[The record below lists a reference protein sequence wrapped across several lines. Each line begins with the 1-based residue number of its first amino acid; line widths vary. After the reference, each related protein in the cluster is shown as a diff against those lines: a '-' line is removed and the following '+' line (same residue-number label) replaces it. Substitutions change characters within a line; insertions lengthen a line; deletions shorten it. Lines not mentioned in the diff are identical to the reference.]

1 MKITELKKHLKESTK
16 EQLIKDITDLFKKN
30 EFVKDY
36 YLSKYG
42 DDNSQSILTKYKKI
56 IEHEFFPING
66 DGKAR
71 LSVAKKAIT
80 EFKKICSDKT
90 LIAELMLFYVENGV
104 NYTNCYGDI
113 NEKFYL
119 SMESMYEQV
128 LDLITDHNL
137 VDIFKDRCR
146 KIVDDTV
153 DMGWGFHEQLDDTYC
168 NYIEPNSEHFP
179 IISNLTH
186 FLDENGNIPKLPEPA
201 MKLVTFLTKIVSTAS
216 INIEE
221 PIVDVDLKCSDSS
234 EALSCEGHIEAW
246 CSENM
251 DIVWHCDTCDEEG
264 TVSHWQGTQWD
275 NHIKTVH

>member
-16 EQLIKDITDLFKKN
+16 EQLIKDIADLFKKN

-42 DDNSQSILTKYKKI
+42 DDNSQSIIPKYKKI

-80 EFKKICSDKT
+80 DFKKICDDKA

-104 NYTNCYGDI
+104 NYTLCYGDI
-113 NEKFYL
+113 NEQFYL

-137 VDIFKDRCR
+137 VNIFKDRCR
-146 KIVDDTV
+146 KIVKDTE
-153 DMGWGFHEQLDDTYC
+153 DMGWGFHDQLGDIYC
-168 NYIEPNSEHFP
+168 NYIEPNSEHLP

-201 MKLVTFLTKIVSTAS
+201 MKLVSFLTKIVSTTS
-216 INIEE
+216 IDITE
-221 PIVDVDLKCSDSS
+221 PIVDIDLKCSDRS

-246 CSENM
+246 CNEHM
-251 DIVWHCDTCDEEG
+251 DIVWHCNTCDEG
-264 TVSHWQGTQWD
+264 GVISHWQGTLWD
-275 NHIKTVH
+275 HFIKTTH